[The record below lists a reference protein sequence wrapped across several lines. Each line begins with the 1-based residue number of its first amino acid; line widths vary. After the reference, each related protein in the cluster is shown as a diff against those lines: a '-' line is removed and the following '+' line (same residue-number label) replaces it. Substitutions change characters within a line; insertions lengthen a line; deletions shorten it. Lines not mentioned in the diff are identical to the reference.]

1 MTDTTSVDEWL
12 QDTLEAN
19 AAIQAAFATYDQPVQ
34 VYDTLAPAGID
45 YPWVLFDLSST
56 LDTNGIG
63 PNARVLTVNTY
74 RVRAVARVSTYR
86 APVLTA
92 LAGAIEAALLASV
105 GGAVLGVRRESEYRF
120 TESADGRQIRHL
132 GGNYTIWAKAL

>member
-1 MTDTTSVDEWL
+1 VTDTTSVDQWL
-12 QDTLEAN
+12 QDTLEGDAT
-19 AAIQAAFATYDQPVQ
+19 IQATFATYEQPVQ
-34 VYDTLAPAGID
+34 VYDTLAPAGIA
-45 YPWVLFDLSST
+45 YPWVLFDLGST

-74 RVRAVARVSTYR
+74 RVRAVARVNTYR

-92 LAGAIEAALLASV
+92 LADAIEAALQSAAAD
-105 GGAVLGVRRESEYRF
+105 AVLGVRRESEYRF